1 MLIALTPFRYGKGSE
16 HWNFAPNDPI
26 KDGIIADG
34 DISGLIAKKLIMN
47 DATEMAAEGLN
58 TSEIDNNKVSN
69 SGYDHYLQSSIAIA
83 KELISEENSIPKL
96 LFAKSVEEK
105 QSNPKRRK
113 AICDAIKRR
122 VYEITGKRIP

>member
-69 SGYDHYLQSSIAIA
+69 SGYDHYLQSSIGEWAGRG
-83 KELISEENSIPKL
+83 SFPF
-96 LFAKSVEEK
+96 LFVL
-105 QSNPKRRK
+105 QRRYFW
-113 AICDAIKRR
+113 ALQN
-122 VYEITGKRIP
+122 